1 MIKAII
7 FDFDGL
13 ILDTETSIFR
23 SWQEVY
29 SQYGCELALEEWAPN
44 LGTEEIFDP
53 IMHLEAILGRSVDK
67 GAIRSVR
74 KPRETTLIEA
84 EPILPGVE
92 TYIADAKRLNME
104 LAVASNSD
112 RNWVTSHLERLG
124 LLNQF
129 NVVRCWNDPDAGQR
143 KPQPAVYNATLAAL
157 HINADEAIAL
167 EDSFNG
173 ILSATRAGI
182 FTVAVPNSLT
192 RMIGVGAADMELVSM
207 AHIPLEELLGLAE
220 KNRSPNQYESS

>member
-29 SQYGCELALEEWAPN
+29 SQHGCELTLEAWAPN
-44 LGTEEIFDP
+44 VGTEDIFDP
-53 IMHLEAILGRSVDK
+53 VMHLEGILGRSVDK
-67 GAIRSVR
+67 NAIRVGR
-74 KPRETTLIEA
+74 KPREATLIEA

-92 TYIADAKRLNME
+92 TYIADAKRLNVK
-104 LAVASNSD
+104 LAVASNSS
-112 RNWVTSHLERLG
+112 RNWVTGHLERLG
-124 LLNQF
+124 LIHHF
-129 NVVRCWNDPDAGQR
+129 NVVRCWNDTDAGQR
-143 KPQPAVYNATLAAL
+143 KPQPAVYNDTLAAL
-157 HINADEAIAL
+157 HITADEAIAL

-182 FTVAVPNSLT
+182 FTVAVPNTLT
-192 RMIGVGAADMELVSM
+192 RMIGVGAADMKLQSM
-207 AHIPLEELLGLAE
+207 AQMSLEELLNIVKE
-220 KNRSPNQYESS
+220 KRPWDQY